1 MIKKVFLIISFI
13 SIFSFNCYAE
23 GQDGIASLFNIVYYI
38 WAFMCISIY
47 AIIGGIIIKL
57 ILYKSNLLLE
67 NQTLKAFSISFLLA
81 ILASLIFGEGFLYFV
96 WNCL

>member
-1 MIKKVFLIISFI
+1 MIKKVFIAIAFI
-13 SIFSFNCYAE
+13 FIFSFNCYAE
-23 GQDGIASLFNIVYYI
+23 GQDGIASIFNIVYYI

-47 AIIGGIIIKL
+47 AIFGGIIIKL

-81 ILASLIFGEGFLYFV
+81 FLASLIFGESFLYFV